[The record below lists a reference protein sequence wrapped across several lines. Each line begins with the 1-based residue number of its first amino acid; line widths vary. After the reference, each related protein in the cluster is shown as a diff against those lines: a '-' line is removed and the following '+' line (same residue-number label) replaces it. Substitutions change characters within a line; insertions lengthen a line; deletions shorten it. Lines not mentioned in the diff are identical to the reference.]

1 MKQVASHFG
10 GTRNG
15 MAVSWPRGIAAR
27 GELRTQFHHVI
38 DLVPTILDA
47 AGIAAA
53 DRTSTASSRSR
64 SRA

>member
-10 GTRNG
+10 GSRNG
-15 MAVSWPRGIAAR
+15 MAVSWPRGFAAR

-47 AGIAAA
+47 AGIAEP
-53 DRTSTASSRSR
+53 TSSTASSRSR